1 MTGPVH
7 ATVGRIAGVCSPDP
21 LPVLGGPAEGVA
33 LYVGADAQNVQ
44 RRRLNLTGRRCF
56 SGAYG
61 PKSRFTP
68 EEAAQVIGILDSGA
82 FSDAPA
88 DRLDPAA
95 ALERQ
100 LRWERDAQRFWRYPW
115 RAEALVSY
123 DLLIDEKWHHNQRR
137 KDRWSVAEAER
148 AVRITVEAAAYLAS
162 RRGQLAPRRLCLA
175 CQGVDHRQYAECAA
189 GVLRHAT
196 PGDWIGLGGWCIL
209 GWWRSWL
216 PEFWRTCRLVL
227 PLVAEAGISR
237 LHLFGVMYP
246 PVLGGLLWLADR
258 HGLTVSTDSSGPVL
272 QPSWPDAKKAG
283 ALADTWEANV
293 AHWQRLLAGLRGS
306 AHYREPPVDRQRV
319 LFV

>member
-1 MTGPVH
+1 MRTGKPCPVCGCRAWWDRQEKYH
-7 ATVGRIAGVCSPDP
+7 RQCD
-21 LPVLGGPAEGVA
+21 
-33 LYVGADAQNVQ
+33 
-44 RRRLNLTGRRCF
+44 RRRLHLTGRRCF

-100 LRWERDAQRFWRYPW
+100 L
-115 RAEALVSY
+115 
-123 DLLIDEKWHHNQRR
+123 R